1 MDEEVN
7 AVETGA
13 EETAN
18 TDSATVE
25 QTPQEDLDT
34 PEKAQ
39 TTQDGNEDS
48 SLEDESKSVPYERFK
63 EVNEQAK
70 RAKELEA
77 ELTQLRAKAEV
88 LDRLQKAVNPEAPQ
102 DPTIERA
109 NKQLQEMGYV
119 RKEDVDKLVE
129 ERIQASRV
137 EDAFMNQVSS
147 LEKKYDGK
155 DGLPK
160 FDPVEVAKFMD
171 ENPYFKD
178 ANGYPDVEKTF
189 RAMHFDAFTDGAAKQ
204 KRGTAYSE
212 KPGKPMASSETTGKA
227 DFEEAQKTGDWTQ
240 YLMGRVGS
248 PFRGDNN

>member
-1 MDEEVN
+1 MDEEGN
-7 AVETGA
+7 AVEGMV
-13 EETAN
+13 ETTTD

-25 QTPQEDLDT
+25 QTPQDSFEQ
-34 PEKAQ
+34 PEKAE
-39 TTQDGNEDS
+39 TTQDETEDS
-48 SLEDESKSVPYERFK
+48 SLDEESKSVPYERFK

-70 RAKELEA
+70 RAKELET
-77 ELTQLRAKAEV
+77 ELAQYKAKAEV
-88 LDRLQKAVNPEAPQ
+88 LDRLQSSLAPQEPQ
-102 DPTIERA
+102 DPVTQQADKKLR
-109 NKQLQEMGYV
+109 EMGYV
-119 RKEDVDKLVE
+119 RKEDVDKMVD

-137 EDAFMNQVSS
+137 EDAFMNQVQS

-189 RAMHFDAFTDGAAKQ
+189 RAMHFDAFTDGTAKQ

-212 KPGKPMASSETTGKA
+212 KPGKPMSSTETTGKA

-248 PFRGDNN
+248 PFKGE